1 MSKSLVLVTAP
12 TVSEQA
18 QQLLREAGIDIAF
31 MENPVDETALLSALS
46 LRKTDAVLL
55 RGPAPFTQ
63 AVLAAAKDLK
73 IISKH
78 GAGTDSVDM
87 QCATARGIAVMFA
100 GGANAD
106 AVAEHALSLMLCLS
120 RELPQF
126 DRGLRK
132 GVWKDQGYVFRDFR
146 DRTVGIVG
154 YGQIGRRAA
163 QLVRACGA
171 GVVIYSRS
179 RVEVPPGMEKEENL
193 ERLLGRVDI
202 LSLHCPLTPETR
214 GMIGEKQ
221 LRLMKSDAIIVNT
234 ARGKLI
240 DEIALVAALG
250 SGRLAGAGLDTFA
263 EEPPDPGSPL
273 FDLPNVICT
282 PHIAAATTDA
292 ALRMG
297 TIASNNIISYLRGE
311 IYDASNFL
319 NPSVYNNPR
328 SA

>member
-1 MSKSLVLVTAP
+1 MSKPLVLVTAP

-18 QQLLREAGIDIAF
+18 QRLLREAGIDIAF
-31 MENPVDETALLSALS
+31 MDNPVNEAALTAALKQ
-46 LRKTDAVLL
+46 RKTDAVML
-55 RGPAPFTQ
+55 RGPAPFTPS
-63 AVLAAAKDLK
+63 VLAAANDLK

-78 GAGTDSVDM
+78 GVGIDSVDM
-87 QCATARGIAVMFA
+87 QSASARGIAVMFA

-106 AVAEHALSLMLCLS
+106 AVAEHALSLMLCLA

-126 DRGLRK
+126 DHALRK

-171 GVVIYSRS
+171 KVVVHSRS
-179 RVEVPPGMEKEENL
+179 RAETPPGIEWEENL
-193 ERLLGRVDI
+193 EHLLGRVDI
-202 LSLHCPLTPETR
+202 LSLHCPLTPQTR
-214 GMIGEKQ
+214 GMIGKKQ
-221 LRLMKSDAIIVNT
+221 LQQMKSDAIIINT
-234 ARGKLI
+234 ARGNLI
-240 DEIALVAALG
+240 DEVALVAALG
-250 SGRLAGAGLDTFA
+250 AGQLAGAGLDTFA
-263 EEPPDPGSPL
+263 LEPPDPRNPL
-273 FDLPNVICT
+273 FALTNVICT
-282 PHIAAATTDA
+282 PHIAAATADA

-319 NPSVYNNPR
+319 TPAVFSHSK